1 MSNPSYTK
9 RGDSEF
15 AGFLYKTNKLEPIK
29 FNDGSIGKIYKKIYN
44 PEFKET
50 PFGGGVK
57 HYSRP
62 PYAMKFKIL
71 DSSLKN
77 NDFTYI
83 IDHFDSPRKK
93 EKHSRDFC

>member
-1 MSNPSYTK
+1 MLRK
-9 RGDSEF
+9 
-15 AGFLYKTNKLEPIK
+15 
-29 FNDGSIGKIYKKIYN
+29 
-44 PEFKET
+44 

-57 HYSRP
+57 HDSRP

-83 IDHFDSPRKK
+83 IDHYDSPRKQK
-93 EKHSRDFC
+93 